1 MSSLAFLLLVSLIAL
16 PVAWIIGE
24 VTDNPWLRR
33 IAGPLFAIAACVV
46 SVGATAIH
54 VGFDSSIRYTGA
66 VDEFVD
72 MLIDTSENDGQQ
84 AVIDKLRAFDRVSMQ
99 TYEGGSI
106 LRWEEHVDTTPA
118 DDGG

>member
-1 MSSLAFLLLVSLIAL
+1 MSPLALVLLASLVAL
-16 PVAWIIGE
+16 PIAWIAGE
-24 VTDNPWLRR
+24 VNDNRWLRR

-46 SVGATAIH
+46 SVGVTAIH

-72 MLIDTSENDGQQ
+72 MLIDTSESDGQQ

-99 TYEGGSI
+99 TYEAGAI
-106 LRWEEHVDTTPA
+106 LRWKEHVGTKPA
-118 DDGG
+118 DDGE